1 MIIRH
6 STRVISK
13 ASIPLR
19 STSALFNHN
28 SRQHIRSPLIS
39 TRWNSNIP
47 KQPYTPPRINEKP
60 SLQEDQSGTGQ
71 SSKGKPLNEKVA
83 QAWSTPTRWYPI
95 PIALGALVLL
105 AVQYRKSTRSD
116 IEVESQGEGGAVV
129 KKGGKRVD
137 GPWQVRVLGALP
149 LRSLSQLWGYL
160 NGLVL
165 PVWFRPFGFKL
176 YATIFGCNLDEVPK
190 DLKEYES
197 LGDFFYREMKE
208 GQRPISDA
216 PMVSPAD
223 GRVLHFG
230 EIVGSRVEQVK
241 GITYSLEAL
250 LGSESS
256 IHGDTQSV
264 QNKGERVDEKNFAN
278 INDISYSL
286 SSLLGRGSDN
296 GETKSYEDASLPK
309 TSDKEADASHT
320 ENGPEKTIH
329 DGKVAKVLGKL
340 AWFGHKTS
348 SKSELLPKINTPE
361 NNLYFMVVYL
371 APGDY
376 HRFHSPTTWIVERR
390 RHFTGDLF
398 SVSPY
403 IANRMKDLFVLN
415 ERVALLGRWKYGFY
429 SMIPVGATNVGSI
442 KINFDQSL
450 RTNTR
455 KITHPPHT
463 YAEAVYSSA
472 SSIVNGQPLLT
483 GEEMGG
489 FKLGS
494 TIVMVFEAPKNF
506 KFQVEPGQKVKMGQ
520 TLGKLEG
527 EDE

>member
-6 STRVISK
+6 SSRALVQS
-13 ASIPLR
+13 AIPLR
-19 STSALFNHN
+19 FARLSPARPPRSRAIAPLTSA
-28 SRQHIRSPLIS
+28 
-39 TRWNSNIP
+39 RWNSNTP
-47 KQPYTPPRINEKP
+47 KRPFTPREVKE
-60 SLQEDQSGTGQ
+60 SEGS

-105 AVQYRKSTRSD
+105 AVQYRKSTRDD

-256 IHGDTQSV
+256 IHGDTQSIT
-264 QNKGERVDEKNFAN
+264 NKGEVVDEKHFAN

-286 SSLLGRGSDN
+286 SSLLGRDSGS
-296 GETKSYEDASLPK
+296 GETKSYEDASLPQ
-309 TSDKEADASHT
+309 TSDREADASHP
-320 ENGPEKTIH
+320 EKGPERTIH

-340 AWFGHKTS
+340 AWFGNKTS
-348 SKSELLPKINTPE
+348 SKSELPKITTPE
-361 NNLYFMVVYL
+361 NKLYFMVVYL

-429 SMIPVGATNVGSI
+429 SMVPVGATNVGSI
-442 KINFDQSL
+442 RINFDEAL

-472 SSIVNGQPLLT
+472 SSVVNGQPLLT

-506 KFQVEPGQKVKMGQ
+506 KFEVEAGQKVKMGQ